1 MPSFALDI
9 RSLSVV
15 LTAVSAILSITMV
28 LIWGTHK
35 TYSGFGFWTAGNTA
49 YAFAFLLIALRGMI
63 PEIFTIIL
71 ANVLI
76 LSAAALYL
84 EGTRRFRD
92 AAGRGVFS
100 ISLIIFLTIAQS
112 YFTYADDD
120 AGMRIII
127 LSILLAAIFCMV
139 SVELLRDAP
148 PDLRFSYRLTGSL
161 FALYSFVMVVRAFVT
176 ILNPGPHDLLA
187 PNFMQ
192 TVTFLFPLLL
202 GIAWTFGFV
211 MLNSERLE
219 VDLKSAQVELQRLA
233 TTDFLTGIS
242 NNRSFFET
250 GEREIQRARRY
261 GRPLG
266 VLMFDIDHFKRINDT
281 YGHAAGDQVL
291 VAIAAACRNFLRDI
305 DIFGRLGGEE
315 FAILLPETDLAGGRA
330 TAERLRSAIAETGIE
345 AGAATLH
352 VTISLGVSVLFPD
365 DERIEQVLKRAD
377 DAMYEAKRGGRNR
390 TMTAAS

>member
-35 TYSGFGFWTAGNTA
+35 TYSGFGFWTAGNAA

-71 ANVLI
+71 ASVLI

-84 EGTRRFRD
+84 EGTLRFRD

-100 ISLIIFLTIAQS
+100 ISLIIFLTIVQS

-120 AGMRIII
+120 AGMRMII
-127 LSILLAAIFCMV
+127 LSILVAVIFCMV

-148 PDLRFSYRLTGSL
+148 PD
-161 FALYSFVMVVRAFVT
+161 
-176 ILNPGPHDLLA
+176 
-187 PNFMQ
+187 
-192 TVTFLFPLLL
+192 
-202 GIAWTFGFV
+202 
-211 MLNSERLE
+211 
-219 VDLKSAQVELQRLA
+219 
-233 TTDFLTGIS
+233 
-242 NNRSFFET
+242 
-250 GEREIQRARRY
+250 
-261 GRPLG
+261 
-266 VLMFDIDHFKRINDT
+266 
-281 YGHAAGDQVL
+281 
-291 VAIAAACRNFLRDI
+291 C
-305 DIFGRLGGEE
+305 
-315 FAILLPETDLAGGRA
+315 
-330 TAERLRSAIAETGIE
+330 
-345 AGAATLH
+345 
-352 VTISLGVSVLFPD
+352 
-365 DERIEQVLKRAD
+365 AD